1 MPEGDAITEDGYN
14 LPDVSE
20 VADCENGWQIVESFS
35 IISTALDEFDPLE
48 PVPVPV
54 QTPEVEEKE
63 MCDVSESG
71 SSDSSSDDEQEV
83 VASIDALNRRN
94 SVLPPLPIEY
104 EAVICLTS
112 VLLHVGLKSKP
123 GRVLCGKMRTSNF
136 KVVED
141 ADPEALALRCVTC
154 STNKELIAVLAK
166 PCALGSP

>member
-1 MPEGDAITEDGYN
+1 M
-14 LPDVSE
+14 
-20 VADCENGWQIVESFS
+20 
-35 IISTALDEFDPLE
+35 
-48 PVPVPV
+48 PV

-63 MCDVSESG
+63 RCDVSESG

-123 GRVLCGKMRTSNF
+123 GRVLCGKRRTSNF

-141 ADPEALALRCVTC
+141 ADPEALALRRVTC
-154 STNKELIAVLAK
+154 GTNKELTAVMAK
-166 PCALGSP
+166 PCAPGSPKT